1 MQQENGSSI
10 YFRLSTR
17 PIPQIEREISPT
29 LEKDIIAGAYWASPV
44 SKKTKIVIIY
54 CGTVAPEGIIFSF
67 FSKFCKYDN
76 WFFFLKAIQ
85 GLNQLLE
92 QRGNEVSLMAVTSP
106 QVLYQDW
113 QEVSFQFLIFFRK
126 KRKKTHD
133 LLINCLERKWVSYFS
148 AIRR

>member
-54 CGTVAPEGIIFSF
+54 CGTVAPEGIFSNNNFFF
-67 FSKFCKYDN
+67 FSKVLQVCQLI
-76 WFFFLKAIQ
+76 FFLKAIQ

-113 QEVSFQFLIFFRK
+113 QEVSFQFLIFFSK
-126 KRKKTHD
+126 KKEK
-133 LLINCLERKWVSYFS
+133 NS
-148 AIRR
+148 